1 MKVES
6 RLVQFDREKIRQTD
20 TNIQTD
26 RKTHRQTDTH
36 TNIQTDRHT
45 DTRTDMQIG
54 WYDKQIVR

>member
-6 RLVQFDREKIRQTD
+6 RLVRFDREKVRQTD
-20 TNIQTD
+20 THTNIQTD

-36 TNIQTDRHT
+36 T
-45 DTRTDMQIG
+45 DMQIG